1 MKLHLPVKLRSN
13 LIAAVIAVSAAVY
26 NAQATTYTEPIQQL
40 TSQYQQTAGNTYN
53 AATSITIGTTT
64 PTGDKLIT
72 FIEGE
77 TTLTTDA
84 LIIKNSVMLGATGT
98 AEIHGYTNIEA
109 ASSITIEKDSN
120 NQGSRVELV
129 DANVTTAATSVAQAS
144 ALVIVDGTQDLSDA
158 QKVSLNITGTDLHTD
173 LVHNDTEHTIALGAL
188 TNNGSVTLIGN
199 KEHSEATV
207 DADSSVTTAQAWEN
221 AAAIVDDDVDL
232 TLDGVTGTGSLNI
245 GNANAAIT
253 GDVTQND
260 LNLVNSATAVTGT
273 VSTKG
278 IELNNESSLVA
289 TGDITAGEA
298 NSGVSIAG
306 ELKSTGGNISLTN
319 GVHGRGNGL
328 REGASV
334 VATTGNITLNNV
346 GGQSLHGLEARNEI
360 RLTGSDTIITDTD
373 NIQAGERLTVENG
386 AILRRDTVGDM
397 NDDLTINQ
405 GELEDVTIGNV
416 GGDASITDSTL
427 TNTEIGAITGDL
439 TIEATPGND
448 NTLTNVT
455 IGTVDGDADITN
467 STLTDTEIG
476 DIDGDADITDST
488 LEGTAIGAIGGNAT
502 ISGSTL
508 GDTTTTEEDGSVTT
522 TNSTLGDITGDLTI
536 ENGSELTNATIGT
549 VGGNADID
557 DSTLTGTEIG
567 NITGDL
573 TIENAS
579 ELTNATIGTVGG
591 DVTIN
596 NSTLAGVSTT
606 DEDGNIT
613 VDTTTIGTISGALVI
628 ENGSDI
634 SDTEIAGAGSVAVDD
649 STVSDTSV
657 TNIKGDITITNDS
670 DVSNTVLTTAD
681 EAVTGNITIN
691 GSTVTTTTIGLDEN
705 NTNGTLAGD
714 IDITNNSTVQ
724 GATISATQGHLHI
737 SDSTLLGHTDG
748 TTYTK
753 TDIALSGSTTD
764 TLGVTDN
771 ANTIASSSVSG
782 TNIELSA
789 PTSNLTVNADSHI
802 TGDTNISVG
811 DTLTITGGSELAL
824 DGAAH
829 TTDGTDASI
838 SADKLVLETLN
849 NNSASIRNGQIH
861 VETQTTIKDGNTLT
875 LTAVNGGTAV
885 DGSTNPG
892 TLGDLVQT
900 TNDGTVNTKLNVLGG
915 STIET
920 GAIATQDGLSGDKQS
935 LDHYFD
941 QVLVKEDSQLT
952 ATETVALRQLYV
964 GSEAGGYNADS
975 GSVGSSVTFEKDAWL
990 VAARVNGNE
999 GAGLDTKLTINGNAH
1014 IGTLTP
1020 NNGGSVNLVATEDGV
1035 HSYIANISSG
1045 AYGAPHTALNVVN
1058 EELSTPVLRSDFV
1071 DLGLNGGTITLER
1084 VSAAN
1089 GATVASTAD
1098 VNPHVLVRKITNASA
1113 AGAPDGTALG
1123 SSTIRTTLNHVSVP
1137 YSYSPGEA
1145 VTTECRTYYYVA
1157 RMDGTLSDG
1166 STVTAGQLIERKDL
1180 IVTTTTLSDGTVVET
1195 GIIRQDATTLT
1206 ANDANILDRIDVPA
1220 LDENG
1225 NLQYAANGEVLVT
1238 GQQVTTEPIT
1248 YYPQATETLGTLE
1261 TVTDGI
1267 ASLTVKQNVDADSLT
1282 IKAYETGTLD
1292 TNNRVVADANTGYIT
1307 IEGNLTGTHADFTAD
1322 NNISIAGIVAD
1333 GSADTENNNTLLSNR
1348 GNIAIGA
1355 NGITGSGNSLTATT
1369 GSVSVQGATNGNEN
1383 VLDAGT
1389 TVTTGAITGNDNVLD
1404 AGTSITTGAITGDE
1418 NELTA
1423 GTSITT
1429 GDITGDDNVLTAG
1442 TTITVASIDG
1452 DSNML
1457 DATESI
1463 EVTGTLE
1470 GASNVLTAG
1479 TSITTGALTGDD
1491 NELTAGT
1498 TITVA
1503 SIDGDRNTL
1512 DAQESIEVTGTL
1524 EGASNVL
1531 TAGTSITTGAL
1542 TGDDNELTAGTTITV
1557 ASIDGDRNTL
1567 DAQESIEVTGT
1578 LEGASNVLT
1587 AGTSITTGAL
1597 TGNENELTAGT
1608 SITTGALTGDDNV
1621 LTAGTTITVAS
1632 IDGDRNELTAS
1643 NGNLTVTGGVEGENN
1658 VLSAIRGSLS
1668 IGTQAGENAQLTAQ
1682 KTISIGTLAGKGH
1695 ELTAYANGLS
1705 QDDVAI
1711 RIGSFAAQD
1720 STLGMAT
1727 TTDPD
1732 FGTATGNG
1740 SIIIDALTAVDG
1752 APDAALMNNIT
1763 AGNSYVQLGTLTGF
1777 NAYTTITAAKDLI
1790 ITGTGNN
1797 SASNQR
1803 WNAANVQLTT
1813 LTLSDSV
1820 INTGS
1825 ITGTS
1830 LTLTTTGTT
1839 TFGSTA
1845 TGSVTLDSLSL
1856 GGYATLT
1863 TGRAT
1868 IGTLTITGTHATLL
1882 ATNADIGHLI
1892 LRDGASYDGTNLRA
1906 DDLVLENS
1914 SMVVARLDD
1923 VDTLTLDN
1931 SSVTITGAQGFVDR
1945 SGDITLENGST
1956 FSTTTGKIATTGNI
1970 TLSGQSTISSAQGIS
1985 GAVISVTDSSLT
1997 AGAALRASGKLTGT
2011 AAQISAASVSAA
2023 GMELT
2028 DSQLTANG
2036 GIALNNHDLKL
2047 TNSTVN
2053 GNIAGATSAEL
2064 TNATTGGI
2072 QVNGALTADH
2082 STTGAITGTVTD
2094 ATITNGSSIGS
2105 GFGMT
2110 GALTV
2115 ADSTVNGDIA
2125 GATSAELTNATT
2137 GGIQVNGALTADHST
2152 TGAITGTVTDA
2163 TITNGS
2169 SIGSGLTM
2177 SGALTV
2183 TDSTVHGDITG
2194 ATSAELTNA
2203 STGNVTLTNNGALAA
2218 DHSTLGAISG
2228 ASSVDL
2234 TNGSTVTGD
2243 VAMNGKLTMSG
2254 STVAGS
2260 VSGAT
2265 DAVLTQSSRIE
2276 GNLGMNGEL
2285 TITGGSTITGTVTGA
2300 SKLTVEDAASVGGV
2314 NGNFDEVVIDGSASG
2329 AVTATDGS
2337 VTVKN
2342 GASVNGS
2349 ITTTAVTAGKNH
2361 DISVLTGSTVTGDVT
2376 AAGDALV
2383 SGSNTTV
2390 SGTVSGANVTV
2401 ADHAQAGSV
2410 STTGTA
2416 TITDATVTES
2426 LTAGTLAADGAILK
2440 DATVTNANLSD
2451 NTQVSGT
2458 LTMNGGALTANHATV
2473 NAITGTVSTAD
2484 LSTSELSGN
2493 LAATGD
2499 VTMTHATLNGTLSST
2514 GDKVTLTQGAS
2525 VTEVNAAGSV
2535 KVTDST
2541 VDTLTADTL
2550 VAQNAQL
2557 GTVQADQSTITGSSI
2572 SGNLTGRPA
2581 RTRDASLTGEATVDG
2596 TPIAGNVELNKLTI
2610 SNVSVGGH
2618 ILTNELT
2625 AKSGTNTAKE
2635 VTTGSL
2641 TVNDGASLT
2650 ATTGNIT
2657 TNGKLAVAGT
2667 LESQNGSVSLRST
2680 DASSAVSGTVKA
2692 AQDIATDGTLALNGA
2707 ELTAG
2712 QKVTLGGTVS
2722 ATETTLTAANGIA
2735 VNGTLKAGAGTTL
2748 NGTVSGA
2755 GRIEKSGGDAL
2766 VLADGSSVGSLAVSD
2781 GSTLDIAG
2789 DAKGSLRV
2797 NTASF
2802 SNDATLRVSS
2812 DLTAG
2817 GTDVLQAGTVN
2828 GGGATVKLDSVG
2840 NIREA
2845 AVADQTRLTVID
2857 GAVLTS
2863 FNADVEHSLDT
2874 LNAHMDGGDVV
2885 LSKNYKGASK
2895 NHNQSQTADA
2905 LSSINTAS
2913 VAGTQL
2919 GAVLDALAHTRSEA
2933 DALKALD
2940 TLSGRGLAG
2949 AQKIVADET
2958 HEHVQTMRSTL
2969 AAANAGLK
2977 HRFTPDGSIIPGLS
2991 SNAVTASMTA
3001 GHSDVSD
3008 NGNSGK
3014 YTRNS
3019 TGAMVALA
3027 HAINSHW
3034 SFGADVAYSRGDADC
3049 AETSFTSDTIF
3060 ADVAMMYRN
3069 LRFAQMA
3076 SLGVAFVNM
3085 DTERTLGVRAAGHDY
3100 AGKAEGSTTGTAV
3113 TFSYEATYDLIASE
3127 ETTTGTR
3134 NGRSKHLLSS
3144 VVQADAVYA
3153 SIDDLTENG
3162 AGNAGL
3168 KAEFDDVAALTAG
3181 VGARYTYNFGEE
3193 TNPGYLNFEVMGV
3206 VNAGDSTPKVNN
3218 SFIGGSPMFAV
3229 EGPESGNAGL
3239 RLNASALAPISDEWA
3254 VFGTVT
3260 SEFRA
3265 DQTFVGGS
3273 VGLKCEF

>member
-40 TSQYQQTAGNTYN
+40 TSQYQQTAGNTYH

-77 TTLTTDA
+77 TTLNTDA

-98 AEIHGYTNIEA
+98 AEIHGNTNIEA

-221 AAAIVDDDVDL
+221 AAAIVDDGVDL

-306 ELKSTGGNISLTN
+306 QLQSTGGNISLTN

-334 VATTGNITLNNV
+334 VATTGNITLDNV
-346 GGQSLHGLEARNEI
+346 GGQSLHGLEAGNEI

-488 LEGTAIGAIGGNAT
+488 LEGTAIGNIGGNAT

-737 SDSTLLGHTDG
+737 ADSTLLGHTDG

-824 DGAAH
+824 DGAAQ

-964 GSEAGGYNADS
+964 GSEAGGYTADS
-975 GSVGSSVTFEKDAWL
+975 GRVGSSVTFEKDAWL

-1045 AYGAPHTALNVVN
+1045 SYGAPHTALNVVN

-1071 DLGLNGGTITLER
+1071 DLGLKGGTITLER

-1089 GATVASTAD
+1089 GATVASTTD

-1157 RMDGTLSDG
+1157 RMDGTLDDG
-1166 STVTAGQLIERKDL
+1166 RTVTAGQLIERKDL
-1180 IVTTTTLSDGTVVET
+1180 IVTTRTLSDGTIVKIGVT
-1195 GIIRQDATTLT
+1195 DQDATTLT
-1206 ANDANILDRIDVPA
+1206 ANDALILDRIDVPA
-1220 LDENG
+1220 LDDNG
-1225 NLQYAANGEVLVT
+1225 NLQYAPNGEVLVT
-1238 GQQVTTEPIT
+1238 GQQVTTELIT

-1261 TVTDGI
+1261 TVNDGI

-1322 NNISIAGIVAD
+1322 NNISIAGIVVNDQATD
-1333 GSADTENNNTLLSNR
+1333 ASNTLLSNR

-1355 NGITGSGNSLTATT
+1355 NGITGSSNSLTATT

-1383 VLDAGT
+1383 VLD
-1389 TVTTGAITGNDNVLD
+1389 
-1404 AGTSITTGAITGDE
+1404 
-1418 NELTA
+1418 
-1423 GTSITT
+1423 
-1429 GDITGDDNVLTAG
+1429 
-1442 TTITVASIDG
+1442 
-1452 DSNML
+1452 
-1457 DATESI
+1457 
-1463 EVTGTLE
+1463 
-1470 GASNVLTAG
+1470 
-1479 TSITTGALTGDD
+1479 
-1491 NELTAGT
+1491 
-1498 TITVA
+1498 
-1503 SIDGDRNTL
+1503 
-1512 DAQESIEVTGTL
+1512 
-1524 EGASNVL
+1524 
-1531 TAGTSITTGAL
+1531 
-1542 TGDDNELTAGTTITV
+1542 
-1557 ASIDGDRNTL
+1557 
-1567 DAQESIEVTGT
+1567 
-1578 LEGASNVLT
+1578 
-1587 AGTSITTGAL
+1587 
-1597 TGNENELTAGT
+1597 AGT

-1632 IDGDRNELTAS
+1632 IDGDRNELTAL
-1643 NGNLTVTGGVEGENN
+1643 NGNLTVTGGVDGENN

-1682 KTISIGTLAGKGH
+1682 KTINIGTLAGKGH
-1695 ELTAYANGLS
+1695 TLTAYANGLS

-1711 RIGSFAAQD
+1711 HIGSFAAQD
-1720 STLGMAT
+1720 STLHMAT

-1740 SIIIDALTAVDG
+1740 SIIIDELTAVDG

-1763 AGNSYVQLGTLTGF
+1763 AGNSYVQLGSLNGF

-1790 ITGTGNN
+1790 ITGTGDNT
-1797 SASNQR
+1797 ADNQR

-1906 DDLVLENS
+1906 DDLDLVNS

-1931 SSVTITGAQGFVDR
+1931 SSVTITGAQGFVNR

-1956 FSTTTGKIATTGNI
+1956 FTTTTGAIATSGNI

-2036 GIALNNHDLKL
+2036 GIALNNNALKL
-2047 TNSTVN
+2047 TDSTVN
-2053 GNIAGATSAEL
+2053 GNITGATSAEL

-2115 ADSTVNGDIA
+2115 ADSTVN
-2125 GATSAELTNATT
+2125 
-2137 GGIQVNGALTADHST
+2137 
-2152 TGAITGTVTDA
+2152 
-2163 TITNGS
+2163 
-2169 SIGSGLTM
+2169 
-2177 SGALTV
+2177 
-2183 TDSTVHGDITG
+2183 GDITG

-2493 LAATGD
+2493 LRATGD

-2557 GTVQADQSTITGSSI
+2557 GTVKADHSTITGGSI
-2572 SGNLTGRPA
+2572 SGDLTGRPA
-2581 RTRDASLTGEATVDG
+2581 HTRDASLTGEATVDG

-2610 SNVSVGGH
+2610 SDVSVGGH
-2618 ILTNELT
+2618 IHTNELT
-2625 AKSGTNTAKE
+2625 ATAGANTAKE

-2667 LESQNGSVSLRST
+2667 LESQNGSVSLGST

-2755 GRIEKSGGDAL
+2755 GRIEKSGGDTL

-2781 GSTLDIAG
+2781 GSTLDMAG

-2797 NTASF
+2797 NSASF

-2845 AVADQTRLTVID
+2845 AVADQTRLTVIN

-2977 HRFTPDGSIIPGLS
+2977 HRFAPDGSIIPGLS

-3134 NGRSKHLLSS
+3134 SGRSKHLLSS

-3239 RLNASALAPISDEWA
+3239 RLNASALAPISDDWA

>member
-40 TSQYQQTAGNTYN
+40 TSQYQQTAGNTYD
-53 AATSITIGTTT
+53 ADTSITIGTTT

-77 TTLTTDA
+77 TTLKTDA

-98 AEIHGYTNIEA
+98 AEIHGNTNIEA
-109 ASSITIEKDSN
+109 DSSITIEKDSN

-144 ALVIVDGTQDLSDA
+144 ALVIVDGKQDLSDA

-173 LVHNDTEHTIALGAL
+173 LVHNDPEHTIELGAL
-188 TNNGSVTLIGN
+188 TNDGSVTLIGN

-221 AAAIVDDDVDL
+221 AAAIVDDGVDL

-306 ELKSTGGNISLTN
+306 QLQSSGGNISLTN

-346 GGQSLHGLEARNEI
+346 GGQSLHGLEAGNEI

-488 LEGTAIGAIGGNAT
+488 LEGTAIGNIGGNAT

-536 ENGSELTNATIGT
+536 ENGSQLTNATIGT

-557 DSTLTGTEIG
+557 NSTLTGTEIG

-596 NSTLAGVSTT
+596 NSTLEGVSTT

-737 SDSTLLGHTDG
+737 ADSTLLGHTDG

-824 DGAAH
+824 DGAAQ

-885 DGSTNPG
+885 DGRPTPG

-964 GSEAGGYNADS
+964 GSEAGGYTADS

-1045 AYGAPHTALNVVN
+1045 SYGAPHTALNVVN
-1058 EELSTPVLRSDFV
+1058 EELSTPVLRSDYV

-1098 VNPHVLVRKITNASA
+1098 VNPHVLVRNITNASA
-1113 AGAPDGTALG
+1113 TGAPDGTALG

-1166 STVTAGQLIERKDL
+1166 RTVTAGQLIERKDL

-1238 GQQVTTEPIT
+1238 GQQVTTELIT

-1261 TVTDGI
+1261 TVNDGI

-1307 IEGNLTGTHADFTAD
+1307 IEGNLTGTHANFTAD

-1383 VLDAGT
+1383 VLTAETTVTTGAITGDSNELTAGT

-1404 AGTSITTGAITGDE
+1404 AGTSITTGA
-1418 NELTA
+1418 
-1423 GTSITT
+1423 
-1429 GDITGDDNVLTAG
+1429 ITGDDNVLTAG

-1470 GASNVLTAG
+1470 GASNVLTAD
-1479 TSITTGALTGDD
+1479 TSITTGALTGDE

-1503 SIDGDRNTL
+1503 SIDGDSNTL

-1542 TGDDNELTAGTTITV
+1542 TGDDNV
-1557 ASIDGDRNTL
+1557 
-1567 DAQESIEVTGT
+1567 
-1578 LEGASNVLT
+1578 
-1587 AGTSITTGAL
+1587 
-1597 TGNENELTAGT
+1597 LTAGT

-1711 RIGSFAAQD
+1711 RIGSFAAQG
-1720 STLGMAT
+1720 STLHMAT

-1763 AGNSYVQLGTLTGF
+1763 AGNSYVQLGSLNGF

-1790 ITGTGNN
+1790 ITGTGTN

-1820 INTGS
+1820 INTSGS

-1863 TGRAT
+1863 TGSAT

-1882 ATNADIGHLI
+1882 ATNADIAHLI

-1906 DDLVLENS
+1906 DDLDLVNS

-1931 SSVTITGAQGFVDR
+1931 SSVTITGAQGFVNR

-1956 FSTTTGKIATTGNI
+1956 FSTTTAAIATSGNI
-1970 TLSGQSTISSAQGIS
+1970 TLSGQSAISSAQGIS

-2036 GIALNNHDLKL
+2036 GIALNNNALKL
-2047 TNSTVN
+2047 TDSTVN

-2082 STTGAITGTVTD
+2082 STTGAITGTVTN

-2105 GFGMT
+2105 GFTMSD
-2110 GALTV
+2110 ALTV
-2115 ADSTVNGDIA
+2115 TDSTVNGDIT
-2125 GATSAELTNATT
+2125 GATSAALTNASTGNVTLTNGALTADHSTLGAISGASTVELTNRSTVTGDVTMSDALTVTDSTVNGNIMGATSAALTNAST
-2137 GGIQVNGALTADHST
+2137 GGIQVSGALTADHST
-2152 TGAITGTVTDA
+2152 TGAITGTVTNA

-2169 SIGSGLTM
+2169 SIGSGFDMSGALTVAGSTVNGNIMGATSAALTNASTGGIQVSGALTADHSTTGAITGTVTNATITNGSIIGSGLDM

-2183 TDSTVHGDITG
+2183 TDSTVNGNIAG
-2194 ATSAELTNA
+2194 ATSAALTNA
-2203 STGNVTLTNNGALAA
+2203 STGGIQV
-2218 DHSTLGAISG
+2218 
-2228 ASSVDL
+2228 
-2234 TNGSTVTGD
+2234 
-2243 VAMNGKLTMSG
+2243 
-2254 STVAGS
+2254 
-2260 VSGAT
+2260 
-2265 DAVLTQSSRIE
+2265 
-2276 GNLGMNGEL
+2276 NGEL
-2285 TITGGSTITGTVTGA
+2285 TITG
-2300 SKLTVEDAASVGGV
+2300 
-2314 NGNFDEVVIDGSASG
+2314 
-2329 AVTATDGS
+2329 
-2337 VTVKN
+2337 
-2342 GASVNGS
+2342 
-2349 ITTTAVTAGKNH
+2349 
-2361 DISVLTGSTVTGDVT
+2361 GSTVTGDVT

-2390 SGTVSGANVTV
+2390 SGTVSGANVIL

-2410 STTGTA
+2410 STDGTA
-2416 TITDATVTES
+2416 IITDATVTES
-2426 LTAGTLAADGAILK
+2426 LTADTLAADGAILK

-2451 NTQVSGT
+2451 NTQVRGT
-2458 LTMNGGALTANHATV
+2458 LTMDGGALTANHATV
-2473 NAITGTVSTAD
+2473 NAITGTVTNATITNGS
-2484 LSTSELSGN
+2484 SIGSGF
-2493 LAATGD
+2493 
-2499 VTMTHATLNGTLSST
+2499 TMSDA
-2514 GDKVTLTQGAS
+2514 LT
-2525 VTEVNAAGSV
+2525 
-2535 KVTDST
+2535 VTDST
-2541 VDTLTADTL
+2541 VNGDITGATSAALTNASTGNVTLTNGALTADHSTL
-2550 VAQNAQL
+2550 GAISGASTVELTNGSTVTGDVAMHGKLTMSGSTVVGSVSGATDAQL
-2557 GTVQADQSTITGSSI
+2557 TQSSRIEGNLGMHGDLTITGGSI
-2572 SGNLTGRPA
+2572 ITG
-2581 RTRDASLTGEATVDG
+2581 TVTGAS
-2596 TPIAGNVELNKLTI
+2596 KLT
-2610 SNVSVGGH
+2610 VGDAASVGGVDG
-2618 ILTNELT
+2618 NFD
-2625 AKSGTNTAKE
+2625 E
-2635 VTTGSL
+2635 V
-2641 TVNDGASLT
+2641 VID
-2650 ATTGNIT
+2650 
-2657 TNGKLAVAGT
+2657 
-2667 LESQNGSVSLRST
+2667 GSVSG
-2680 DASSAVSGTVKA
+2680 AVT
-2692 AQDIATDGTLALNGA
+2692 ATDGSVTVQNGA
-2707 ELTAG
+2707 TVNGSITTTAVTDGKNHDISVLTG
-2712 QKVTLGGTVS
+2712 STVTGNV
-2722 ATETTLTAANGIA
+2722 TAA
-2735 VNGTLKAGAGTTL
+2735 
-2748 NGTVSGA
+2748 
-2755 GRIEKSGGDAL
+2755 GDAL
-2766 VLADGSSVGSLAVSD
+2766 VSGSNTTVS
-2781 GSTLDIAG
+2781 G
-2789 DAKGSLRV
+2789 
-2797 NTASF
+2797 
-2802 SNDATLRVSS
+2802 
-2812 DLTAG
+2812 
-2817 GTDVLQAGTVN
+2817 
-2828 GGGATVKLDSVG
+2828 
-2840 NIREA
+2840 
-2845 AVADQTRLTVID
+2845 
-2857 GAVLTS
+2857 
-2863 FNADVEHSLDT
+2863 
-2874 LNAHMDGGDVV
+2874 
-2885 LSKNYKGASK
+2885 
-2895 NHNQSQTADA
+2895 
-2905 LSSINTAS
+2905 
-2913 VAGTQL
+2913 
-2919 GAVLDALAHTRSEA
+2919 
-2933 DALKALD
+2933 
-2940 TLSGRGLAG
+2940 
-2949 AQKIVADET
+2949 
-2958 HEHVQTMRSTL
+2958 
-2969 AAANAGLK
+2969 
-2977 HRFTPDGSIIPGLS
+2977 
-2991 SNAVTASMTA
+2991 
-3001 GHSDVSD
+3001 
-3008 NGNSGK
+3008 
-3014 YTRNS
+3014 
-3019 TGAMVALA
+3019 
-3027 HAINSHW
+3027 
-3034 SFGADVAYSRGDADC
+3034 
-3049 AETSFTSDTIF
+3049 
-3060 ADVAMMYRN
+3060 
-3069 LRFAQMA
+3069 
-3076 SLGVAFVNM
+3076 
-3085 DTERTLGVRAAGHDY
+3085 
-3100 AGKAEGSTTGTAV
+3100 
-3113 TFSYEATYDLIASE
+3113 
-3127 ETTTGTR
+3127 
-3134 NGRSKHLLSS
+3134 
-3144 VVQADAVYA
+3144 
-3153 SIDDLTENG
+3153 
-3162 AGNAGL
+3162 
-3168 KAEFDDVAALTAG
+3168 
-3181 VGARYTYNFGEE
+3181 
-3193 TNPGYLNFEVMGV
+3193 
-3206 VNAGDSTPKVNN
+3206 
-3218 SFIGGSPMFAV
+3218 
-3229 EGPESGNAGL
+3229 
-3239 RLNASALAPISDEWA
+3239 
-3254 VFGTVT
+3254 
-3260 SEFRA
+3260 
-3265 DQTFVGGS
+3265 
-3273 VGLKCEF
+3273 